1 LAGSHRAERPDQR
14 HSSLS
19 PWAVV
24 VAVVLALVP
33 AVWLGA
39 QRVFSEPVSSP
50 TQSRTTDLPIPPV
63 SPSAGV
69 PATSPSRQPSSVPS
83 EQPAANLTRI
93 APDAPRRIVSTG
105 LIDAGFDNAVT
116 ALEPATS
123 TEVARW
129 GPRGSPGS
137 PGTDTVY
144 VVGKV
149 FTDGGSAFASLP
161 RLKTGA
167 EVSLR
172 TDTGTLTYTVR
183 ATTLAAR
190 AGLAGDGLFTTRAPG
205 RLVLIGVRYDGSG
218 SALDKALVVTAELT
232 GAERA

>member
-24 VAVVLALVP
+24 LAVALAVVP

-50 TQSRTTDLPIPPV
+50 TRSRTTDLPIPPV
-63 SPSAGV
+63 SPSNDAH
-69 PATSPSRQPSSVPS
+69 ATSPTSPPSTTPS
-83 EQPAANLTRI
+83 PAANLTRI
-93 APDAPRRIVSTG
+93 SPDAPRRIVSTG

-129 GPRGSPGS
+129 APRGSPGS

-149 FTDGGSAFASLP
+149 FTDGDSAFASLP

-167 EVSLR
+167 EISLR
-172 TDTGTLTYTVR
+172 TDSGTLTYTVR
-183 ATTLAAR
+183 ATTLQSR
-190 AGLAGDGLFTTRAPG
+190 AGLAGDGLFTSRAPG
-205 RLVLIGVRYDGSG
+205 RLVLVGVRYDDSG

-232 GAERA
+232 GAERS